1 MVTNPNVSS
10 DTFVITKNKASRDM
24 MRKVIIV
31 AGLIL
36 FMVIGRSHGQ
46 EKKFY
51 DAPLVGVK
59 TNALYWLTT
68 TINVGAGAKHD
79 GGFSRHL
86 QSLVFWS

>member
-10 DTFVITKNKASRDM
+10 DTFVITKNKVSRDM

-59 TNALYWLTT
+59 TKLSVESTGLRATQQAILN
-68 TINVGAGAKHD
+68 GK
-79 GGFSRHL
+79 
-86 QSLVFWS
+86 Q

>member
-10 DTFVITKNKASRDM
+10 DTFVITKNKVSRDM

-46 EKKFY
+46 EKSFTT
-51 DAPLVGVK
+51 LLCRSES
-59 TNALYWLTT
+59 NALL
-68 TINVGAGAKHD
+68 
-79 GGFSRHL
+79 
-86 QSLVFWS
+86 LVDDDH

>member
-59 TNALYWLTT
+59 TMPFT
-68 TINVGAGAKHD
+68 G
-79 GGFSRHL
+79 
-86 QSLVFWS
+86 

>member
-1 MVTNPNVSS
+1 
-10 DTFVITKNKASRDM
+10 

-59 TNALYWLTT
+59 TNALYWRPPLTSGKKSDWGEKRRW
-68 TINVGAGAKHD
+68 IY
-79 GGFSRHL
+79 
-86 QSLVFWS
+86 

>member
-10 DTFVITKNKASRDM
+10 DTFVITKNKVSRDM

-46 EKKFY
+46 EKNFS
-51 DAPLVGVK
+51 DALLVGVK
-59 TNALYWLTT
+59 KKAIFGLTT
-68 TINVGAGAKHD
+68 TINVGA
-79 GGFSRHL
+79 
-86 QSLVFWS
+86 

>member
-10 DTFVITKNKASRDM
+10 DTFVITKNKVSRDM

-59 TNALYWLTT
+59 TNAL
-68 TINVGAGAKHD
+68 
-79 GGFSRHL
+79 
-86 QSLVFWS
+86 